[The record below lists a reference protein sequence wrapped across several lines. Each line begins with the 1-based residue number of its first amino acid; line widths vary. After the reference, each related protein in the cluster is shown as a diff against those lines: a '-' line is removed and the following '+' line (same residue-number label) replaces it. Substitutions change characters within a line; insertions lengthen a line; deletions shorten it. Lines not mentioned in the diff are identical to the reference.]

1 MTLPHKE
8 SRWKRRCVTEL
19 FMLILQ
25 SNDDR
30 ESLDHPQSI
39 GLWLL
44 QQGVLDLGI
53 CLNYQ
58 FSPATGNSIH
68 LIDLHLGTY
77 SYCLWHTCLNWQL
90 EDHSVS
96 FLSNSLPFLHK
107 QWKNKACKYKYIII
121 VAHISMSLKRI
132 DADDLMSQNQERESH
147 FLQLDWKLPPQIKC
161 TSIWEMLLYNYFMD
175 FLFFS
180 SHCRKYCTYIRS
192 NTIEKAMH
200 R

>member
-19 FMLILQ
+19 FTQILQ
-25 SNDDR
+25 STDDR

-44 QQGVLDLGI
+44 QQGVPDLGL

-90 EDHSVS
+90 DHSVT
-96 FLSNSLPFLHK
+96 FLSNSLPLLHK

-121 VAHISMSLKRI
+121 VAHISMSLKRT
-132 DADDLMSQNQERESH
+132 DAHDLMSQNQERISFPSAWLETA
-147 FLQLDWKLPPQIKC
+147 PQIKC

-175 FLFFS
+175 FVFFS
-180 SHCRKYCTYIRS
+180 SHCGKYCTYIRS